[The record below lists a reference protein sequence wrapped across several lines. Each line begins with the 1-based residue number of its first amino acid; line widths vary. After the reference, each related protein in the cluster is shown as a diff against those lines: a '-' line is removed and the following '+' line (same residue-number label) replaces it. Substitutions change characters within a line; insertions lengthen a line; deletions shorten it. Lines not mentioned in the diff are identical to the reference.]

1 MKNENNLVYLY
12 GFSGQ
17 KHTKL
22 KNFLAI
28 SKKQVNIGTKIKV
41 ILIHDGVIGISKKG
55 EIHES
60 LMELINLPL
69 SIYAIIPDLKA
80 RGINLDS
87 IHDKVQLIDYEDLVD
102 ILAETHKIISWL

>member
-1 MKNENNLVYLY
+1 VKNENNLVYLY

-28 SKKQVNIGTKIKV
+28 IKKQVNLGADIKV

-55 EIHES
+55 EIPNN

-69 SIYAIIPDLKA
+69 SVYAIIPDLKA
-80 RGINLDS
+80 RGIS
-87 IHDKVQLIDYEDLVD
+87 PETIHDKIQLINYEELVEL
-102 ILAETHKIISWL
+102 LAETPKIVSWL